1 MPTITLQDL
10 SEGLTEATI
19 REWYVKP
26 GQHVTKGQP
35 LVAFETAKAIMEAP
49 MPTTGTIKQLLLN
62 TGDKAQEQQ
71 ALVELAD

>member
-1 MPTITLQDL
+1 MKTITLQDL

-19 REWYVKP
+19 REWYVEP
-26 GQHVTKGQP
+26 GQQLKKGEL

-49 MPTTGTIKQLLLN
+49 MPHDGTIKALLL
-62 TGDKAQEQQ
+62 TKGDRIEAEQ